1 MCRRIVRENGSAD
14 ELRRKLDKEVLEPQ
28 MLGVLLKEVIVYRQE
43 DFQPLMDALIKYAK
57 G

>member
-1 MCRRIVRENGSAD
+1 MRENGSAD